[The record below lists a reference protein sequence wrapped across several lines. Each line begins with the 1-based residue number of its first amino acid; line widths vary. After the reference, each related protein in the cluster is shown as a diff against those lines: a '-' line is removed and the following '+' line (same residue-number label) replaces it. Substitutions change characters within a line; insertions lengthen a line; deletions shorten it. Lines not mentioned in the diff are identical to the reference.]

1 MRTIC
6 RLLLCTTC
14 LCFFGC
20 TIHPI
25 PYDVPGYRTIDIV
38 KKIRCE
44 AQRAL
49 AKFLPEDAKQLAVYD
64 KMSIAYQFTFTI
76 SENNKLGAD
85 ASFKMPVST
94 GTFTLGIS
102 GGVEKERLGQREFTF
117 VDKFKEARQ
126 ESVCVLE
133 ATGPDYKYPI
143 TGTIGLEEVIK
154 TYLELQAVGLGDRPG
169 IVFDTRGRTP
179 FAAKQ
184 AKGGAQKQ
192 DKGTVDFAETFEF
205 TTTIKASA
213 SPKVELKPVG
223 SGLALASASGSLSGD
238 RTDKHALLITL
249 NPNYTD
255 ALASIYNQ
263 NVNQKLRR
271 IENLTRLTPLL
282 VPPL

>member
-1 MRTIC
+1 MRGIC
-6 RLLLCTTC
+6 WLLLCTTC
-14 LCFFGC
+14 LGFFGC

-49 AKFLPEDAKQLAVYD
+49 AKFLPEDAKRLAVYD
-64 KMSIAYQFTFTI
+64 EMSIAYQFTFTI
-76 SENNKLGAD
+76 TENNKLGAD

-102 GGVEKERLGQREFTF
+102 SGVEKERLGQREFTF

-126 ESVCVLE
+126 QSVCVLE

-169 IVFDTRGRTP
+169 IVFDTRGGTAL
-179 FAAKQ
+179 AAR
-184 AKGGAQKQ
+184 ARGAAQKQ

-205 TTTIKASA
+205 TTTIRGSA

-223 SGLALASASGSLSGD
+223 SGLALASASGSLSVD

-249 NPNYTD
+249 SPNYTT
-255 ALASIYNQ
+255 ALLSIYNQ
-263 NVNQKLRR
+263 NVNQRLRR
-271 IENLTRLTPLL
+271 IENSTRLTPLL
-282 VPPL
+282 VPGL